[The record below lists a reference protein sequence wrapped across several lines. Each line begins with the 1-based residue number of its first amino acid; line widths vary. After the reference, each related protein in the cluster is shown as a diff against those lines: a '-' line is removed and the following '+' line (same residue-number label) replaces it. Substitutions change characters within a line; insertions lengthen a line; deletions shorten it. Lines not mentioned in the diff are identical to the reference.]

1 MIISGL
7 VDLGTTA
14 KAERA
19 GSVLIKAELRDAV
32 SCVVTA
38 MNAG

>member
-7 VDLGTTA
+7 VDLGTAT

-19 GSVLIKAELRDAV
+19 GSVLIKAELRETV
-32 SCVVTA
+32 SCDVTA

>member
-7 VDLGTTA
+7 VDLGTA
-14 KAERA
+14 SKAERA
-19 GSVLIKAELRDAV
+19 GSVLIKTELREAV
-32 SCVVTA
+32 SYDVTT